1 MLKTIIFENSIHRTW
16 IQNLLHPLIK
26 EKMIKECNQYK
37 NNEIILLV
45 IPLLFEAKFE
55 DICTEIWLVKCS
67 ELEQIQRLI
76 RRDKISEETAR
87 KIIKLQL
94 TFEAKTEFSDVIL
107 DNSDDRKRW
116 IEKVKDLI

>member
-1 MLKTIIFENSIHRTW
+1 
-16 IQNLLHPLIK
+16 
-26 EKMIKECNQYK
+26 MIKECNIYK

-76 RRDKISEETAR
+76 KRDKVSEETAR

-94 TFEAKTEFSDVIL
+94 TFEAKTEFADVIL
-107 DNSDDRKRW
+107 DNSDDKNKW
-116 IEKVKDLI
+116 IDKVKDII

>member
-1 MLKTIIFENSIHRTW
+1 
-16 IQNLLHPLIK
+16 
-26 EKMIKECNQYK
+26 MIEECNLYI
-37 NNEIILLV
+37 NNKIILLV

-76 RRDKISEETAR
+76 KREKISEETAR
-87 KIIKLQL
+87 KIIKLQF

-107 DNSDDRKRW
+107 DNSDDRNGW
-116 IEKVKDLI
+116 IDKVKELI